1 MNKILEAT
9 YQNGI
14 LMLKEKL
21 SSNFEGKKVK
31 IMLIDNDES
40 ETKKEMFFKL
50 ASQHSGKLPEDYK
63 FDREEIYEK

>member
-21 SSNFEGKKVK
+21 SSNFERKKVK

-40 ETKKEMFFKL
+40 ETKKEMFF
-50 ASQHSGKLPEDYK
+50 
-63 FDREEIYEK
+63 